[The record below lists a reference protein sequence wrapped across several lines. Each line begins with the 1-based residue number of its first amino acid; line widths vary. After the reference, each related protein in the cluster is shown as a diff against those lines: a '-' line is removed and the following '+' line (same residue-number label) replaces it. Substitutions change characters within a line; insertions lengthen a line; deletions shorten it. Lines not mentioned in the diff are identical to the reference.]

1 MYVGECEWVVEGGRG
16 CGGDDSECGTVVVSL
31 LSFFLSP
38 PYPFITHYDQ
48 VDADC
53 ETWVDRAQLDA
64 LPPNATDLSFGNAVY
79 RIKFD
84 DRNSRPTF
92 GHRYSFFLQDAVED
106 VPEYIV
112 HWDNFVRYAFLFPT
126 TSRLPSHIPLSLH
139 PSVPA
144 FLSPPSF
151 T

>member
-16 CGGDDSECGTVVVSL
+16 RGGDDSECGTVVVSL
-31 LSFFLSP
+31 LPSCPSLTLLGSENADSEVFLVC
-38 PYPFITHYDQ
+38 H
-48 VDADC
+48 
-53 ETWVDRAQLDA
+53 DRAQLDA

-84 DRNSRPTF
+84 DRNSRPMF

-112 HWDNFVRYAFLFPT
+112 HWDNFVRYA
-126 TSRLPSHIPLSLH
+126 SLSL
-139 PSVPA
+139 S
-144 FLSPPSF
+144 LSPPSPPSLPPSLHSSHLPRSQN
-151 T
+151 